1 MPVKKNLLNCNHIFF
16 FLFAL
21 SHILSHQLKVRSEQ
35 DVSNYPLIKHLIH
48 VQSIRLRGHGSFGAF
63 ITFHRFSFFFFKILK
78 DTGLSSFFVLIKH
91 FFLFPL
97 NFGWNALW
105 RSRLYKGANAEW
117 LPNRC
122 SVPVPFFNRDIKSGV
137 LQPIKLRDCDVRLQS
152 GLLYSQCCYPPKP
165 LQEDCTCTLKCSTTT
180 LIRSYTAQ
188 GRCGMVCPK
197 VTGVIRR
204 AAVNL
209 NNRAL

>member
-1 MPVKKNLLNCNHIFF
+1 MCNQSYSEDTAVSVLSLRFID
-16 FLFAL
+16 FL
-21 SHILSHQLKVRSEQ
+21 
-35 DVSNYPLIKHLIH
+35 
-48 VQSIRLRGHGSFGAF
+48 
-63 ITFHRFSFFFFKILK
+63 FFFKILK

-91 FFLFPL
+91 YFLFPL
-97 NFGWNALW
+97 NFGSNAWW
-105 RSRLYKGANAEW
+105 RMCKGANAEW

-122 SVPVPFFNRDIKSGV
+122 SVFAFFFNRDIKSGI
-137 LQPIKLRDCDVRLQS
+137 LQPIKLRDCAVRLQS
-152 GLLYSQCCYPPKP
+152 GLLYSQCYYPPAPPAGLHMHCKV
-165 LQEDCTCTLKCSTTT
+165 SATT

-209 NNRAL
+209 NNGAL